1 MSYMKKLYLECET
14 GISGDMI
21 VASLLDLG
29 ADETV
34 LRNVLSG
41 VKDQGFEIKISRVM
55 KSGIDCCDFDVQLDA
70 EHENHDHDME
80 YLYGAS
86 GEEHHHQKNI
96 TIMKIMWDIITIMML
111 EIWKIFIR

>member
-1 MSYMKKLYLECET
+1 MKKLYLECET

-55 KSGIDCCDFDVQLDA
+55 KHIWLTAKKKERKPLTILSFS
-70 EHENHDHDME
+70 E
-80 YLYGAS
+80 LY
-86 GEEHHHQKNI
+86 
-96 TIMKIMWDIITIMML
+96 
-111 EIWKIFIR
+111 IFFSQ